1 MAFPEKPLK
10 IPGAT
15 LFEGIVPVE
24 KARLPLDL
32 LAGITLAALAIPE
45 VMGYAQIAG
54 MPIVT
59 GLYTLLIPLA
69 LFALFGSSRHLVVSA
84 DSATA
89 AVLAATLILV
99 ATPASPG
106 YVALAA
112 AVALLAGIFLLL
124 ARIFQLGFIA
134 DFLSRTVLIGFLTGV
149 GIQIALGQLPGVFG
163 VPSEG
168 ANVFIQMGNILTETG
183 QMNAL
188 TLAISLS
195 TILVILLGS
204 RFARRIPWALLVVI
218 VAIIASY
225 AADLASRG
233 VPVLGPVPGGLPELS
248 FPAVTVAD
256 VPFLLGPA
264 AVCFILILAQSAAT
278 SRAYAN
284 RYQEKVHENTDLV
297 GLGLANI
304 GASLSGTFVVNG
316 SPTKTE
322 MVDSAGGR
330 SQVAHLVTV
339 AVVLLVLA
347 FLTGP
352 LAYLPTV
359 VLADI
364 VFLIGFHLIDVRGMQ
379 GILARRPVE
388 FEVALVTT
396 LAVVIFGVG
405 WGIVLAILISVLAHL
420 RHSYRPLNYLL
431 TRGSEGR
438 WVSCP
443 LSSGAQAID
452 GLVIY
457 RFGADLYYINEGK
470 MAEEVLDIVDSARK
484 PVRWFCFSASSVND
498 IDYSGAE
505 ALKQLHGQLRS
516 RGVTLVLS
524 HLEEHVRDELERDKL
539 MDLIGKDLIFPSKD
553 DVMIAYLR
561 MSEGGESPGGPAV

>member
-1 MAFPEKPLK
+1 MTFPKKPLK
-10 IPGAT
+10 LPG
-15 LFEGIVPVE
+15 LSLLEGIVPFD
-24 KARLPLDL
+24 KAQFPLDL

-54 MPIVT
+54 MPVVT

-69 LFALFGSSRHLVVSA
+69 LFAFLGSSRHLVVSA

-89 AVLAATLILV
+89 AVLAATLVLM
-99 ATPASPG
+99 ATPGSPE

-112 AVALLAGIFLLL
+112 AVALLAGIFLIL
-124 ARIFQLGFIA
+124 ARVFQLGFIS
-134 DFLSRTVLIGFLTGV
+134 DFLSRAVLIGFLTGV
-149 GIQIALGQLPGVFG
+149 GIQVALGQLPGVFG
-163 VPSEG
+163 VSTEG
-168 ANVFIQMGNILTETG
+168 TNIVTKVANIASETG
-183 QMNAL
+183 QINGL
-188 TLAISLS
+188 TLVISFV
-195 TILVILLGS
+195 TILIIVLGS
-204 RFARRIPWALLVVI
+204 HFAKRVPWALLAVI
-218 VAIIASY
+218 GTIIVSY
-225 AADLASRG
+225 AGNLAARG

-248 FPAVTVAD
+248 FPAVPPGD
-256 VPFLLGPA
+256 LGFLLGPA

-297 GLGLANI
+297 GLSLANI
-304 GASLSGTFVVNG
+304 GASLTGTFVVNG

-330 SQVAHLVTV
+330 TQIAHLVTV
-339 AVVLLVLA
+339 AVVLLVLT

-364 VFLIGFHLIDVRGMQ
+364 VFLIGIHLIDVQGMR

-396 LAVVIFGVG
+396 LSVVIFGVG
-405 WGIVLAILISVLAHL
+405 WGIVFAIIFSILAHL
-420 RHSYRPLNYLL
+420 RHSYHPLNYLL
-431 TRGSEGR
+431 TRSGEGE
-438 WVSCP
+438 WVSSP
-443 LSSGAQAID
+443 LSSGVQARE
-452 GLVIY
+452 GLIIY
-457 RFGADLYYINEGK
+457 RFGGDLYYINEGK
-470 MAEEVLDIVDSARK
+470 MTEEVLDIIDSAKK
-484 PVRWFCFSASSVND
+484 PVQWFCFSASSVND

-505 ALKQLHGQLRS
+505 AIRQLHGQLRS

-524 HLEEHVRDELERDKL
+524 HIEDHVRDELERDKL
-539 MDLIGKDLIFPSKD
+539 VELIGKDHIFASKD
-553 DVMIAYLR
+553 DVIAAYLR
-561 MSEGGESPGGPAV
+561 MKEEKG